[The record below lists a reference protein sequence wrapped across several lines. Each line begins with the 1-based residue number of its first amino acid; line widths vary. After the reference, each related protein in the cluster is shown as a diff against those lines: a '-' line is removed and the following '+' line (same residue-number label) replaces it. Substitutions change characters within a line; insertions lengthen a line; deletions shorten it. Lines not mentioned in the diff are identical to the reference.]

1 MTKTPAVG
9 PGLRG
14 EKSESGK
21 PSPDSAGLDHR
32 QQPVDPRAAWLLRAS
47 ARYHLVREAAMT
59 LDEAFS
65 PDFIDDFLTA
75 DAPIRSR
82 RGE

>member
-1 MTKTPAVG
+1 
-9 PGLRG
+9 
-14 EKSESGK
+14 
-21 PSPDSAGLDHR
+21 
-32 QQPVDPRAAWLLRAS
+32 
-47 ARYHLVREAAMT
+47 VREAAMT